1 MPENEIVFRGQIS
14 ITFGDVNIPAIIP
27 VTYGG
32 SNSLIAV
39 GKGCI
44 LYVNGGNDAKQVVSH
59 CCVEAEGWIMVSGAN
74 ATVGECHVNE
84 KGCLSVVDGAFAY
97 DVTVGGAATFRNAA
111 TALRVFVSA
120 GGSAHIENTT
130 IKHLKIIASGTADVV
145 SSGFLD
151 EAIIMRG
158 GCCTISSG
166 CAARRVDVCS
176 GGVLKIRDAAVT
188 ELWQDTGGVIDL
200 QGKCKIHYQANSPVG
215 GPEYVDYDSKKEK

>member
-1 MPENEIVFRGQIS
+1 MPDNEIVFRGQIH
-14 ITFGDVNIPAIIP
+14 ITSGNVNIPANIP
-27 VTYGG
+27 VTYGDG
-32 SNSLIAV
+32 KSLIAV
-39 GKGCI
+39 GKGGI
-44 LYVNGGNDAKQVVSH
+44 LYVNGDSDTKQSVRN

-74 ATVGECHVNE
+74 ATISECHVNE

-111 TALRVFVSA
+111 TALRVLVSA

-130 IKHLKIIASGTADVV
+130 IKHLKVIVDGRAEVF

-151 EAIIMRG
+151 EAVILNG
-158 GCCTISSG
+158 GVCVLGSG

-176 GGVLKIRDAAVT
+176 GAMLVIKDAVVT
-188 ELWQDTGGVIDL
+188 ELWQDTGGVVSP

-215 GPEYVDYDSKKEK
+215 GPQYVDYDNKK